1 MHALQ
6 SYSFSFST
14 RSCRLSGLSFL
25 ILARVVTVGLEI
37 SHNGKWI
44 CLPRTDDNYF
54 LMGSRNRIQFPLQ
67 VRLTSVSGEQV
78 ESTIT
83 ELKNGVDITS
93 SVQFSGFIKG
103 KFFKHQL
110 LAST

>member
-1 MHALQ
+1 M
-6 SYSFSFST
+6 
-14 RSCRLSGLSFL
+14 
-25 ILARVVTVGLEI
+25 ILYVVCTYLFVTRVVTVGLEI

-44 CLPRTDDNYF
+44 CLPRSDDNYF
-54 LMGSRNRIQFPLQ
+54 LLGSRNRIQFPLR

-83 ELKNGVDITS
+83 ELKNDVDITS

-103 KFFKHQL
+103 KL
-110 LAST
+110 C

>member
-1 MHALQ
+1 MVA
-6 SYSFSFST
+6 
-14 RSCRLSGLSFL
+14 
-25 ILARVVTVGLEI
+25 VGLEI

-54 LMGSRNRIQFPLQ
+54 LMGSRSRIQFPLR

-83 ELKNGVDITS
+83 ELKNDVDITS

-103 KFFKHQL
+103 KLF
-110 LAST
+110 